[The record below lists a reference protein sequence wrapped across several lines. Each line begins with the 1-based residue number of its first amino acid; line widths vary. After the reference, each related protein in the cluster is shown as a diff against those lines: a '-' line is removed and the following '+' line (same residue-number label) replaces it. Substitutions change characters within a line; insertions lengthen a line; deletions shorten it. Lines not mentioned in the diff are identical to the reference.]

1 MFKCMISLQDSALTT
16 NDNAPVPR
24 VGVAAP
30 RTPLSNLADGRQSE
44 AALAIA
50 RGARRCLLAHG
61 LATITEFTLA
71 SGRRADLAALSD
83 AGEIWIVEI
92 KSSLADFR
100 ADQKWSEYRDFC
112 DRLYFAVANDFP
124 VDVLPADCGLIVADR
139 YGGEIV
145 RAAPEHKLS
154 PARRKAVVHR
164 FARVAALRLHA
175 LADTEIGLDA

>member
-1 MFKCMISLQDSALTT
+1 MTSTTDPSPPTAPAPGSRDPISA
-16 NDNAPVPR
+16 
-24 VGVAAP
+24 
-30 RTPLSNLADGRQSE
+30 LADGRQSD

-71 SGRRADLAALSD
+71 SGRRADLAALSE

-100 ADQKWSEYRDFC
+100 ADQKWAEYRDYC
-112 DRLYFAVANDFP
+112 DRFFFAVASDFP
-124 VDVLPADCGLIVADR
+124 VDVLPEACGLILADR

-145 RAAPEHKLS
+145 RPAPEHKIA
-154 PARRKAVVHR
+154 PARRKAVLHR
-164 FARVAALRLHA
+164 FARVAAFRLHG
-175 LADTEIGLDA
+175 LADPELGMEE

>member
-1 MFKCMISLQDSALTT
+1 MADKIENVSAEQP
-16 NDNAPVPR
+16 PVD
-24 VGVAAP
+24 
-30 RTPLSNLADGRQSE
+30 TEFLSGLVDGRQSE

-83 AGEIWIVEI
+83 SGELWIVEI

-100 ADQKWSEYRDFC
+100 ADQKWPEYRDYC
-112 DRLYFAVANDFP
+112 DRLLFAVDNAFP
-124 VDVLPADCGLIVADR
+124 IDVLPPDCGLILADK

-145 RAAPEHKLS
+145 RAAPEHKL
-154 PARRKAVVHR
+154 PAARRKAVLQR
-164 FARVAALRLHA
+164 FARIAALRLHA
-175 LADTEIGLDA
+175 LADPEIVLSE